1 MVDLDKVFSGF
12 ENVNLEVKA
21 AQGGIPSS
29 IFETYSSFANTF
41 GGTIILGIGED
52 IKTKKFVPIGIKEP
66 QKMISDIWN
75 ILNNH
80 QTVSSN
86 ILLDE
91 QVYPLEYN
99 NLSFVV
105 IEVPRA
111 NRHDKPIFVG
121 SDMFKGSF
129 KRNYEGDYRCSKE
142 EVLEM
147 LRDKSDTSCDSLVL
161 DKVNV
166 DVLNADSIKNYRLRF
181 KNIREEHVWNKL
193 STEQFLI
200 KIGACRVSEVDG
212 KIHPTLG
219 GLIFFGDFVE
229 IMNELP
235 NFFLDYRERQ
245 SFDTRWSDRVC
256 SGDGDW
262 SGNVF
267 DFYFRIIDR
276 LTADVKRPFKL
287 DNNLMRIDDTPVHKA
302 LRECLANALIHADY
316 YGRRGVVIDKEF
328 RKISFS
334 NPGTFRVDINEA
346 IAGGISDARNARI
359 FNMFSLINVG
369 ERSGIGLCDVYST
382 WKTNGYRRPIIEE
395 KVDPDR
401 VILTLYIEDG
411 ANVVSDGANV
421 AKDYMLGLSNDSIYS
436 YIVSHTSAST
446 KEIAKAVGLSVR
458 SVQRNIKEL
467 ENKNIIKRAG
477 TRNNVEWVILKKA

>member
-1 MVDLDKVFSGF
+1 
-12 ENVNLEVKA
+12 
-21 AQGGIPSS
+21 
-29 IFETYSSFANTF
+29 
-41 GGTIILGIGED
+41 
-52 IKTKKFVPIGIKEP
+52 
-66 QKMISDIWN
+66 
-75 ILNNH
+75 
-80 QTVSSN
+80 
-86 ILLDE
+86 
-91 QVYPLEYN
+91 
-99 NLSFVV
+99 
-105 IEVPRA
+105 
-111 NRHDKPIFVG
+111 
-121 SDMFKGSF
+121 
-129 KRNYEGDYRCSKE
+129 
-142 EVLEM
+142 
-147 LRDKSDTSCDSLVL
+147 
-161 DKVNV
+161 
-166 DVLNADSIKNYRLRF
+166 
-181 KNIREEHVWNKL
+181 
-193 STEQFLI
+193 
-200 KIGACRVSEVDG
+200 
-212 KIHPTLG
+212 
-219 GLIFFGDFVE
+219 
-229 IMNELP
+229 MNLP

-334 NPGTFRVDINEA
+334 NPGTFRIDINEA